1 MVTSLLDG
9 NFFAAVSSDK
19 VTNYSPTITGE
30 PNNGYIGGAS
40 ALATELPNNEIMV
53 KPSVGRSKEF
63 ITRLITI
70 LLMLK
75 FRERSIFGVDE
86 KVKKTLIFNTFVL
99 CQVFNEFN
107 ARKLEKKNI
116 FKVKELFKNKLLL
129 LIIGFTISSST
140 GDGVSDS
147 TERLN
152 LG

>member
-9 NFFAAVSSDK
+9 NFFAAVSSDE

-53 KPSVGRSKEF
+53 KPSVGQSKEF

-70 LLMLK
+70 LLMLQ

-107 ARKLEKKNI
+107 ARKLERKNI
-116 FKVKELFKNKLLL
+116 FKELFKNKLLL

-140 GDGVSDS
+140 GYGVSDS
-147 TERLN
+147 AERLN

>member
-70 LLMLK
+70 LMMLQ
-75 FRERSIFGVDE
+75 FRKKSIFGVDE

-116 FKVKELFKNKLLL
+116 FKELFKNKLLL

-140 GDGVSDS
+140 GDRVFDS

>member
-1 MVTSLLDG
+1 
-9 NFFAAVSSDK
+9 
-19 VTNYSPTITGE
+19 
-30 PNNGYIGGAS
+30 
-40 ALATELPNNEIMV
+40 
-53 KPSVGRSKEF
+53 
-63 ITRLITI
+63 
-70 LLMLK
+70 MLQ

-107 ARKLEKKNI
+107 ARKLENKNI
-116 FKVKELFKNKLLL
+116 FKELFKNKLLL

-140 GDGVSDS
+140 SDGVSDS

>member
-30 PNNGYIGGAS
+30 PNNGYIGGAL

-70 LLMLK
+70 LLMLQ

-86 KVKKTLIFNTFVL
+86 KVNKTLIFNTFVL

-116 FKVKELFKNKLLL
+116 FKELLKNKLLL

-140 GDGVSDS
+140 GDGVSDG

>member
-1 MVTSLLDG
+1 
-9 NFFAAVSSDK
+9 
-19 VTNYSPTITGE
+19 
-30 PNNGYIGGAS
+30 
-40 ALATELPNNEIMV
+40 
-53 KPSVGRSKEF
+53 
-63 ITRLITI
+63 
-70 LLMLK
+70 MLQ
-75 FRERSIFGVDE
+75 FRERSIFGVDV

-116 FKVKELFKNKLLL
+116 FKELFKNKLLL

>member
-9 NFFAAVSSDK
+9 NFFAAVSSD
-19 VTNYSPTITGE
+19 
-30 PNNGYIGGAS
+30 NGYNGGAS

-70 LLMLK
+70 LMMLQ
-75 FRERSIFGVDE
+75 FREKSIFGLDE

-116 FKVKELFKNKLLL
+116 FKELFKNKLLL

-147 TERLN
+147 TEWLN

>member
-30 PNNGYIGGAS
+30 PNNGYFGGAS

-70 LLMLK
+70 LMMLQ
-75 FRERSIFGVDE
+75 FREKSIFGVDE

-99 CQVFNEFN
+99 CQVFNEFH

-116 FKVKELFKNKLLL
+116 FKELFKNKLLL

>member
-40 ALATELPNNEIMV
+40 ALGTELPNNEIMV
-53 KPSVGRSKEF
+53 KPSVDRSKEF

-70 LLMLK
+70 LMMLQ
-75 FRERSIFGVDE
+75 FREKSIFGVDE

-116 FKVKELFKNKLLL
+116 FKELFKNKLLL
-129 LIIGFTISSST
+129 LIIGFTISFQLVMEFLT
-140 GDGVSDS
+140 VL
-147 TERLN
+147 RC
-152 LG
+152 

>member
-19 VTNYSPTITGE
+19 VTNCSPTITGE

-70 LLMLK
+70 LLMLQ

-116 FKVKELFKNKLLL
+116 FKELFKNKLLL

-147 TERLN
+147 TESLN